1 MGELDVEEVE
11 GVIGDAKAAADKLRA
26 AGLTEEA
33 AAMDEMVAKL
43 EEALHAH
50 HEAEDKKKEA
60 ELAHASG
67 EAAAEAAALAD
78 AAGALADKLEAAGL
92 KEEAVKLHEFQ
103 AVLEKSESTGKDLQD
118 AAHGAHELAEK
129 LRADGHL
136 VLADEM
142 EKLALQLDGAAEKK
156 LGVEALEAEKA
167 AKDGLKD
174 VAAGAH
180 ALADRLREDG
190 HDELADMVEKI
201 AKEVDHALE
210 GELDVE
216 EVERVIGDAKA
227 AADKLRAA
235 GLTEEAAAMDEMV
248 AKLEEAL
255 HAHHEAEDKKKE
267 AELAAA
273 S

>member
-1 MGELDVEEVE
+1 MGRADGHLELADEMEKLALQLDGAAGAHALADKLREDGHGELADMVEKIAKEVDHALEGELDVEEVE

-33 AAMDEMVAKL
+33 AAMDAMVVKL

-67 EAAAEAAALAD
+67 EAAALAD

-92 KEEAVKLHEFQ
+92 REEAVKLHEFQ

-129 LRADGHL
+129 LRADGH
-136 VLADEM
+136 VELADEM

-190 HDELADMVEKI
+190 HDEL
-201 AKEVDHALE
+201 
-210 GELDVE
+210 
-216 EVERVIGDAKA
+216 
-227 AADKLRAA
+227 
-235 GLTEEAAAMDEMV
+235 
-248 AKLEEAL
+248 
-255 HAHHEAEDKKKE
+255 
-267 AELAAA
+267 
-273 S
+273 